1 MIKKNKIYARADE
14 KFVKAV
20 VLYANSNDK
29 LYYDEAAKTDKVVA
43 ADLTDLFLK
52 GVVIKKDNAYYRGIC
67 LKTNQIIGH
76 DGTAQKTFG
85 LA

>member
-20 VLYANSNDK
+20 VLYANSTDK
-29 LYYDEAAKTDKVVA
+29 LFYDEAAKTDKVVA

-52 GVVIKKDNAYYRGIC
+52 GVVIKKDNVYYRGIC

-76 DGTAQKTFG
+76 DGTDQKTFG

>member
-1 MIKKNKIYARADE
+1 MIKKNNVYARADE
-14 KFVKAV
+14 KFVKTV
-20 VLYANSNDK
+20 VLYANSADK
-29 LYYDEAAKTDKVVA
+29 LFYDEGAKADKVVA

-52 GVVIKKDNAYYRGIC
+52 GVVIKKENVYYRGIC

-76 DGTAQKTFG
+76 DGTAQKAFS